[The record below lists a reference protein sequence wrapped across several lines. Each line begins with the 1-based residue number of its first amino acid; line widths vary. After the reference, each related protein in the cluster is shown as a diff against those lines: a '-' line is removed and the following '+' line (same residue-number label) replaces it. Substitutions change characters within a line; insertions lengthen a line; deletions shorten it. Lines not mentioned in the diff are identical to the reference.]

1 MSEEYKRIL
10 EAQLW
15 NIANTLRGKM
25 NADEFRD
32 YILGFIFYKYLSEK
46 MNIFADEILKQDNI
60 KFKDITPKT
69 VDGKEFIEAIK
80 EEALEKLG
88 YFLRPVELFSEVAL
102 RGKGEN
108 EDDVDKFDESKT
120 NFILEDLQKILINIQ
135 LSTMGTDS
143 EEDFDNLF
151 EDMDLNSSKLGKTPE
166 ARNAIIAKVLTHLD
180 KIDFKLSDINQVDV
194 LGDAYEYLIGEFAS
208 GAGKK
213 AGEFYTPQQVSTILA
228 KLVTTGKQKLKSVYD
243 PTCGSGSL
251 LLRVAREVEDVSNFY
266 GQEMNRTTYNLAR
279 MNMILHGVHYRQ
291 FDIKQDDTLEHPQH
305 IDKQFEAIVANPP
318 FSAQWSANPLF
329 TSDDRFSQYGRLA
342 PSSKAD
348 FAFVQH
354 MIYHLAENGTM
365 AIILP
370 HGALFRGGAEQ
381 HIRKYL
387 IENKNFLDAVIGLP
401 ANMFYGTSIPTCIMV
416 FKKCREN
423 PEDILFID
431 ASNNFEKNRNQNVLT
446 IYDIDKIIETYRNR
460 IEIEQYSKKATLDE
474 IEEND
479 YNLNVPRYI
488 STSVEEEVIDIEIVA
503 DNLKTLLNISIEKDK
518 EVSNFCNELNIPIP
532 TGFNIPLLKLY
543 RQSLIQQIFSQQIR
557 FKNGDEDFQEWVE
570 KKIFEIAI
578 KKSSNISAN
587 KIEENFGEY
596 IIYGASGI
604 LKKVDFYEE
613 ENDYISIVKD
623 GAGVGRLLY
632 CKGKSSVLGT
642 LEMIKPQPSVN
653 TYFLFCLLSNID
665 FVKYITGSTIPHI
678 YFKDWSNEIC
688 QIPCMEEQI
697 KIATFLS
704 AIDKKIDLIQSEN
717 VIS

>member
-1 MSEEYKRIL
+1 MSEDYKRVL

-46 MNIFADEILKQDNI
+46 MNIFADEILKQDKI
-60 KFKDITPKT
+60 KFQDITPKT
-69 VDGKEFIEAIK
+69 ADGKEFIEAIK

-88 YFLRPVELFSEVAL
+88 YFLRPEELFSEVAK
-102 RGKGEN
+102 RGKGDN

-180 KIDFKLSDINQVDV
+180 KIDFKLEHIELDV
-194 LGDAYEYLIGEFAS
+194 LGDAYEYLIGQFAS

-213 AGEFYTPQQVSTILA
+213 AGEFYTPQEVSKILA
-228 KLVTTGKQKLKSVYD
+228 KIVTTGKQKLKSVYD

-354 MIYHLAENGTM
+354 MIYHLADNGTM
-365 AIILP
+365 AIVLP

-381 HIRKYL
+381 HIRTYL

-401 ANMFYGTSIPTCIMV
+401 ANIFYGTSIPTCILV

-423 PEDILFID
+423 PNDILFID
-431 ASNNFEKNRNQNVLT
+431 ASQHFEKVKTQNVLRPK
-446 IYDIDKIIETYRNR
+446 DIDLIIDTYRKR
-460 IEIEQYSKKATLDE
+460 TELPKYSKRSSLEAISK
-474 IEEND
+474 ND
-479 YNLNVPRYI
+479 YNLNIPRYVD
-488 STSVEEEVIDIEIVA
+488 TSEAEENINIESIA
-503 DNLKTLLNISIEKDK
+503 KEIKALDEMIATTDKAIAQFCAELNISTP
-518 EVSNFCNELNIPIP
+518 F
-532 TGFNIPLLKLY
+532 
-543 RQSLIQQIFSQQIR
+543 
-557 FKNGDEDFQEWVE
+557 
-570 KKIFEIAI
+570 
-578 KKSSNISAN
+578 
-587 KIEENFGEY
+587 
-596 IIYGASGI
+596 
-604 LKKVDFYEE
+604 
-613 ENDYISIVKD
+613 
-623 GAGVGRLLY
+623 
-632 CKGKSSVLGT
+632 
-642 LEMIKPQPSVN
+642 
-653 TYFLFCLLSNID
+653 
-665 FVKYITGSTIPHI
+665 
-678 YFKDWSNEIC
+678 
-688 QIPCMEEQI
+688 
-697 KIATFLS
+697 
-704 AIDKKIDLIQSEN
+704 
-717 VIS
+717 